1 MAKDKGRQDE
11 DKVDVDEI
19 AEGKDEDV
27 AATSAAG
34 SSLATL
40 MKSRLARVLAY
51 SLVAI
56 LLVITSVVVSIL
68 VVNQQMKPRLDLA
81 DRRWEEKKPDPL
93 GVLPIQ
99 DFKIST
105 ADTDEPH
112 FVRLNLSLGYE
123 AKNMKVV
130 TELNARK
137 VEIIDL
143 VNRIVG
149 GLRKDELDT
158 PEEREQL
165 KERIREAINAVL
177 QHGEVKAVYFTEF
190 SVM

>member
-19 AEGKDEDV
+19 AEGKDADV
-27 AATSAAG
+27 AAAAAG
-34 SSLATL
+34 SPLANL
-40 MKSRLARVLAY
+40 MKTRLVRILGY

-56 LLVITSVVVSIL
+56 LLIITSVVVSTL
-68 VVNQQMKPRLDLA
+68 VVKQQTKARLDLA
-81 DRRWEEKKPDPL
+81 DQRWEEKKPDPL
-93 GVLPIQ
+93 GVLPVQ

-123 AKNMKVV
+123 ARNMKVV

-143 VNRIVG
+143 VNRMVG
-149 GLRKDELDT
+149 GLRRDQLDEVG
-158 PEEREQL
+158 EREAL
-165 KERIREAINAVL
+165 KERIRDAINAVL
-177 QHGEVKAVYFTEF
+177 QSGEVKAVYFTEF